1 MAKAAPPSPLRD
13 AAESLDREL
22 DRYAALADDLRR
34 EPATSEKSLR
44 RSGRL
49 LQNLSDSEALLRQHL
64 GGLVAAIDARR
75 RQQEATADEVVRLTA
90 TVQGRTELFDE
101 LLRRCDALAKR
112 ATQANLTLQRRA
124 EDGTTGDENLD
135 AFEETAAGLQELV
148 TEAQAIGDAARAGDF
163 PDVARQTEG
172 LRAQLASARQ
182 KLLATCERY
191 RQGRVVH

>member
-13 AAESLDREL
+13 AAEALDREL
-22 DRYAALADDLRR
+22 DRYATLADDLRR
-34 EPATSEKSLR
+34 EPVTSEKSLR

-49 LQNLSDSEALLRQHL
+49 LQNLADSEALLRQHL

-75 RQQEATADEVVRLTA
+75 RQQETTAADVVRLTA
-90 TVQGRTELFDE
+90 AIQGRTELFDD
-101 LLRRCDALAKR
+101 LLRRCSMLAQR
-112 ATQANLTLQRRA
+112 ATDANLTLQRRA
-124 EDGTTGDENLD
+124 EEGSDEGGLG

-148 TEAQAIGDAARAGDF
+148 DEAEAIGDAARAGDF
-163 PDVARQTEG
+163 ADVARQTEG

-182 KLLATCERY
+182 KLLATCERQ